1 MTKKN
6 IYFFELEDVLT
17 NQAKLPYRTGL
28 IWSYCLEHK
37 NIKDNFKLDG
47 WYWYR
52 DEKNTIENI
61 FKQIK
66 NPSLAAFSC
75 FVWNW
80 NWNMQMAEMIKK
92 KWPDCVILI
101 GGWQPPMADR
111 SSGFFKKH
119 PFIDII
125 SHGEGEVTVKEVLQE
140 INKDSKDRDWGKVK
154 GCSMPVRMLNNKQNI
169 SFRSINHGLK
179 IEDVKKIEK
188 PDLLDTYT
196 TDPRPRID
204 HLALMPSPY
213 LNGLFDEIIKDC
225 EYDLEATIET
235 TRGCPFGC
243 TFCEIGTKYYQK
255 IKTPSI
261 EKVFREID
269 WLSKNKIIFVYN
281 ADSNFGMLPNHIDI
295 ARYLIDKKKQTGYP
309 QKHRVDWAKIHGDR
323 VIELAKMF
331 YNAGMD
337 KGITIALQSM
347 NPNTLEAVKRK
358 NMDDGKLSEFL
369 KKYNEADLPS
379 YMELILGLPEES
391 LDTFIDGVC
400 KIMELGQHNYIGIYP
415 LTALPN
421 TPFGDPKYI
430 KQYKLKII
438 DTFPAFSHV
447 DVSEQNN
454 FEREKMVVSNRLMN
468 IEEYKETTL
477 WRWLFMFS
485 HYLGY
490 TQYIARFLNITQ
502 GLSFKDFYKDFM
514 EFCKNPK
521 NKFFNKELLE
531 TKESIDKVIECKGPW
546 GRVVSD
552 VRENFAWDFEEA
564 TAINIVRNHNKYLDE
579 LKIFVSKYF
588 ENRKILEELIKYQ
601 DITIVNPTR
610 TYPLKE
616 KFSYNFNEVINLS
629 AKLKNTQ
636 NSLVIE
642 AKNYNQ
648 DIFEWGK
655 ETLWWGRRV
664 AANKAK
670 ITKSENIDITKIQDS
685 IPNIFDKR

>member
-1 MTKKN
+1 MTKQN
-6 IYFFELEDVLT
+6 IYLFEIEDVLT

-37 NIKDNFKLDG
+37 EINKNFNLDG

-52 DEKNTIENI
+52 DEKNTIENV
-61 FKQIK
+61 FKQID
-66 NPSLAAFSC
+66 NPKLAAFSC

-80 NWNMQMAEMIKK
+80 NWNMQMAQMIKK
-92 KWPDCVILI
+92 KWPECIILI

-125 SHGEGEVTVKEVLQE
+125 SHGEGEITVKEILLE
-140 INKDSKDRDWGKVK
+140 ILKEKKNRDWSKIK
-154 GCSMPVRMLNNKQNI
+154 GCSMPVRMLKDKENV
-169 SFRSINHGLK
+169 SLRSIDHGLK
-179 IEDVKKIEK
+179 VVNEREVNNPSQLE
-188 PDLLDTYT
+188 TYT

-225 EYDLEATIET
+225 KYDLEATIET

-255 IKTPSI
+255 IKTPTI

-281 ADSNFGMLPNHIDI
+281 ADSNFGMLPSHIDI
-295 ARYLIDKKKQTGYP
+295 ARYLIDKKKQTGFP

-347 NPNTLEAVKRK
+347 NPKTLEAVRRK

-379 YMELILGLPEES
+379 YMELILGLPEET

-400 KIMELGQHNYIGIYP
+400 KIMDLGQHNYIGIYP

-430 KQYKLKII
+430 EKYKLKII
-438 DTFPAFSHV
+438 NTYPAFSHV

-454 FEREKMVVSNRLMN
+454 FEREKMVVSNRLMS
-468 IEEYKETTL
+468 EEDYKETTL
-477 WRWLFMFS
+477 WRWMFMFA

-490 TQYIARFLNITQ
+490 TQYVARFLNITQ
-502 GLSFKDFYKDFM
+502 GIHFKDFYSEFM

-521 NKFFNKELLE
+521 NKFFNKELIE
-531 TKESIDKVIECKGPW
+531 TKESIDKVVGCKGPW
-546 GRVVSD
+546 GRVVPS

-564 TAINIVRNHNKYLDE
+564 TAINIVENQEIYLSE
-579 LKIFVSKYF
+579 LKDFVSKYIKD
-588 ENRKILEELIKYQ
+588 EKLLNELIKYQ
-601 DITIVNPTR
+601 DLTIVNPNR
-610 TYPLKE
+610 KYPINE
-616 KFSYNFNEVINLS
+616 NFSFNFKEVINFS
-629 AKLKNTQ
+629 AKLKNLD
-636 NSLVIE
+636 NSIIIE
-642 AKNYNQ
+642 AKNYENNL
-648 DIFEWGK
+648 FEWGK

-670 ITKSENIDITKIQDS
+670 INKAENIDISKMEKFN
-685 IPNIFDKR
+685 PNIFDKR